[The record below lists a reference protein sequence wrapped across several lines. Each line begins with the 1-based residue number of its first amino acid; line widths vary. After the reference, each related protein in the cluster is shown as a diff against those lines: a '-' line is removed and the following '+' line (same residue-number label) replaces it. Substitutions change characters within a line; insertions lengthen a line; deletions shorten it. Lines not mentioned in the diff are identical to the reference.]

1 MVPKITASIE
11 TEQPNKNLYEFKGLL
26 TLGGESFPLTE
37 QNLLLKGSRIMN
49 TERGVLG
56 IVVYT
61 GKDTKVM

>member
-1 MVPKITASIE
+1 M
-11 TEQPNKNLYEFKGLL
+11 YEFKGLL
-26 TLGGESFPLTE
+26 TLDGESFPLTE